1 MREGA
6 RDSRSSNCR
15 RVEIITRIILHP
27 VKLQLVNV
35 VADAHLRPIGIGVGK
50 IDRIWIRV

>member
-15 RVEIITRIILHP
+15 RVKIITRIILHP
-27 VKLQLVNV
+27 VELQLVNV
-35 VADAHLRPIGIGVGK
+35 VADAHLRPIGMGVGK
-50 IDRIWIRV
+50 VDRHRIRV